1 MSEDS
6 FSTRRDR
13 HIAARQEQILQAA
26 AGLFAEK
33 GFHRATTRE
42 IAEAADVSEGT
53 LYNYFDSKEAL
64 LTGILEQLA
73 ESQQIEASLDET
85 LPSEGRS
92 FLQAILHNRKTLLRE
107 NTTLLQAALSEI
119 LADQELRQKYY
130 LEGVLPD
137 IQHLEQH
144 LQESVD
150 RGQFRPVNTKLA
162 ARVLLGATYGLF
174 LLQILGDPLVRTE
187 WDELTNSM
195 TSILFEGLKP
205 SNG

>member
-1 MSEDS
+1 M
-6 FSTRRDR
+6 
-13 HIAARQEQILQAA
+13 
-26 AGLFAEK
+26 
-33 GFHRATTRE
+33 
-42 IAEAADVSEGT
+42 
-53 LYNYFDSKEAL
+53 
-64 LTGILEQLA
+64 
-73 ESQQIEASLDET
+73 
-85 LPSEGRS
+85 
-92 FLQAILHNRKTLLRE
+92 QAILHNRKTLLHE

-119 LADQELRQKYY
+119 LADKELRQKYY
-130 LEGVLPD
+130 HEGVMHD
-137 IQHLEQH
+137 INNMEQH

-150 RGQFRPVNTKLA
+150 RVQFRHVNTKQS